1 MEWPEELVELFD
13 DPILENVRPKAAPL
27 TANDR
32 RVKKLQE
39 ISEWVKNNGRLPLRS
54 GTIKEKCLWK
64 SLDTLRKEASE
75 ELKVYDTLNLLE
87 DKV

>member
-1 MEWPEELVELFD
+1 MEWPEDLLELFD
-13 DPILENVRPKAAPL
+13 DPILESVRPKTTPL

-32 RVKKLQE
+32 RVKTLLE
-39 ISEWVKNNGRLPLRS
+39 ISEWVKNNSRLPLRS

-75 ELKVYDTLNLLE
+75 ELKAYDTLNLLE
-87 DKV
+87 EKV

>member
-1 MEWPEELVELFD
+1 MEWPEDLLELFE
-13 DPILENVRPKAAPL
+13 DPILENVRPKTAPL

-32 RVKKLQE
+32 RVKTLQE
-39 ISEWVKNNGRLPLRS
+39 ISEWIKNNGRLPLRS
-54 GTIKEKCLWK
+54 GAIKEKCLWK

-75 ELKVYDTLNLLE
+75 ELKAYDTLNLLE

>member
-1 MEWPEELVELFD
+1 MEWPEDLVELFD
-13 DPILENVRPKAAPL
+13 DPILENVRPKTTSL

-32 RVKKLQE
+32 RVKTLLE
-39 ISEWVKNNGRLPLRS
+39 ISEWVKNNDRLPLRS

-64 SLDTLRKEASE
+64 SLDTLRKEVSE

-87 DKV
+87 EKE